1 MSDCNAIDAHQHYAC
16 LGRHKLV
23 VLHNSLHA
31 FFSVPTNRLLG
42 LYAKWLG
49 TLLINTSFYFKSLS
63 FLTCE
68 FQISF

>member
-16 LGRHKLV
+16 LGHKLV

-31 FFSVPTNRLLG
+31 FFLVPTNRLLG

-49 TLLINTSFYFKSLS
+49 TLLTHHF
-63 FLTCE
+63 
-68 FQISF
+68 ISEV